1 MKKYRCLWYKSTT
14 NHNILYFVHIPGISF
29 LNKGKCLWKAQT
41 PLAGRGV
48 MRAALTRIGATGGW
62 RLFAAPMHKPSLRQG
77 RGQGAETVQF
87 GGKSV
92 EMWTNLPSTAGQ
104 TEPMCPEGIGRR
116 SSSPVGG
123 LTVLIPLS
131 PAHPNRRFLGKR
143 PAARLVNGALRSI
156 DKN

>member
-92 EMWTNLPSTAGQ
+92 EMWTNLPSASAPSGAQVWSGDSAALIFAGG
-104 TEPMCPEGIGRR
+104 GID
-116 SSSPVGG
+116 SLDTS
-123 LTVLIPLS
+123 LS
-131 PAHPNRRFLGKR
+131 GASKSTTPGKKPCR
-143 PAARLVNGALRSI
+143 KARQWRI
-156 DKN
+156 